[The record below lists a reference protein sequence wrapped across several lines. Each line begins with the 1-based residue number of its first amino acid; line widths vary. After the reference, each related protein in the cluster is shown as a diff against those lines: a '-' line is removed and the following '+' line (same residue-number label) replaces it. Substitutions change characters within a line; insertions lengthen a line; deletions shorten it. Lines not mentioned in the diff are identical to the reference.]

1 MPLFE
6 IRMPITATLVVEC
19 GSTEEAMNWAD
30 KIVATLE
37 DENGDTISP
46 NEVYDFAADAV
57 LSEIKISEISAGQL
71 T

>member
-1 MPLFE
+1 
-6 IRMPITATLVVEC
+6 
-19 GSTEEAMNWAD
+19 MNWAD